1 MASKQA
7 ICRGDIMNKATYN
20 IHLRQVDAGYEAL
33 VPQLN
38 VSATGT
44 TVDDAVNK
52 VLSEV
57 SKALEAK
64 AKAEMTQIHRK
75 KTVA

>member
-1 MASKQA
+1 
-7 ICRGDIMNKATYN
+7 MNKATYS

-33 VPQLN
+33 IPHLN
-38 VSATGT
+38 VSATGAT
-44 TVDDAVNK
+44 MDDAVNN

-57 SKALEAK
+57 SKVLEAR
-64 AKAEMTQIHRK
+64 AKTEMPQKHRK

>member
-1 MASKQA
+1 
-7 ICRGDIMNKATYN
+7 MNTATYG

-38 VSATGT
+38 VSATGA
-44 TVDDAVNK
+44 TVDDAVNN
-52 VLSEV
+52 VLREV
-57 SKALEAK
+57 SKALEAR
-64 AKAEMTQIHRK
+64 AKAERTQKHRK

>member
-1 MASKQA
+1 M
-7 ICRGDIMNKATYN
+7 DKATYS

-33 VPQLN
+33 IPHLN
-38 VSATGT
+38 VSATGAT
-44 TVDDAVNK
+44 MDDAVNN

-57 SKALEAK
+57 SKALETR
-64 AKAEMTQIHRK
+64 AKAEIAQKRRK